1 MFTKTWA
8 VCPCVR
14 TARSQDGAV
23 LLDVERGSCC
33 TLNEVGTMIWTAI
46 ADSPHGLTVNDIVQ
60 MLEICFTLS
69 PCQLEA
75 DVVSYLDRLK
85 VMGLIYQV

>member
-1 MFTKTWA
+1 
-8 VCPCVR
+8 
-14 TARSQDGAV
+14 
-23 LLDVERGSCC
+23 
-33 TLNEVGTMIWTAI
+33 MIWTAI

>member
-8 VCPCVR
+8 VSPCVR
-14 TARSQDGAV
+14 TARFPDGAV

-33 TLNEVGTMIWTAI
+33 TLNEVGTLIWTAI
-46 ADSPHGLTVNDIVQ
+46 ADSPNGITVNDIVQ
-60 MLEICFTLS
+60 MLEMRFTPS
-69 PCQLEA
+69 PRKLKA
-75 DVVSYLDRLK
+75 DVASYLDRLK